1 MATNRRQRAASA
13 GRGPQ
18 RGSGSLV
25 AAKALFG
32 GATGRW
38 ATGMLKAALAEGR
51 SLNAA
56 ALRTLDTLRKEDWEF
71 FDDALVREGT
81 IRLVGVGDLMGAGL
95 VKNVPN
101 ALGKM
106 VFGYE
111 KVTDMDPATTSLDG
125 LSRTPN
131 DRLEFDLSQ
140 IPLPITHKDFFINL
154 RALSASKESGQS
166 LDTTQVAAAGRV
178 VTEQLEKMLFQGG
191 PTFGQLPIYGYMTHP
206 DRIQTVSFDGSK
218 HWGDPTKTGPSYLAD
233 LQAGKAA
240 LHANR
245 MFGPYWV
252 YVPADAGV
260 YLDNDYVPTGG
271 TNSTGTIRQRL
282 AAVEGIRGIRV
293 ADQLPSGNVIIVQAT
308 EDVTCW
314 VNGETLQTVQ
324 WDEYGGFE
332 INFKAFA
339 IGVPLIRSD
348 IQGRSGV
355 CHID

>member
-1 MATNRRQRAASA
+1 MAKNRSKA
-13 GRGPQ
+13 GI
-18 RGSGSLV
+18 V
-25 AAKALFG
+25 APNVSDARSLFG
-32 GATGRW
+32 GTTGRW
-38 ATGMLKAALAEGR
+38 ATSQLKKALSEGR
-51 SLNAA
+51 ALNAA
-56 ALRTLDTLRKEDWEF
+56 ALRTLDTLRKEDWQF
-71 FDDALVREGT
+71 FDDALVQEAV
-81 IRLVGVGDLMGAGL
+81 IRLVGVGDLMAAGL
-95 VKNVPN
+95 TRPVPN
-101 ALGKM
+101 SLGKM

-131 DRLEFDLSQ
+131 DRQEFELSQ

-154 RALSASKESGQS
+154 RALAASKNSGEG
-166 LDTTQVAAAGRV
+166 LDTTQVRTAGRV
-178 VTEQLEKMLFQGG
+178 VAEQLEKMLFQGG
-191 PTFGQLPIYGYMTHP
+191 PQFGSLPIYGYMTHP
-206 DRIQTVSFDGSK
+206 DRITSVNFDGSK
-218 HWGDPTKTGPSYLAD
+218 AWGDPTKTGPSFLTD
-233 LQAGKAA
+233 LLNALTA

-245 MFGPYWV
+245 MYGPYWV

-260 YLDNDYVPTGG
+260 ILDNDYVPTSG

-282 AAVEGIRGIRV
+282 EAVTNIKAIRV

-308 EDVTCW
+308 QDVTCW
-314 VNGETLQTVQ
+314 VNGEQLQTVQ

-348 IQGRSGV
+348 AAGRSGV